1 MLTGIKSLD
10 AKPAEED
17 AIALLLGCHQR
28 IRHFTGVALR
38 LAENPQAGETE
49 RADAARAVLRYYT
62 IALPLHEADENDS
75 IYPRLRK
82 KLPEGALAEANE
94 TMVAQHQ
101 TIDTLVAA
109 LVPQWQ
115 TIVDRPAGQNAF
127 RSLLQQTHQLQ
138 NTWTSHLQME
148 EEQVVPAMRQ
158 YLTLHDLE
166 VIRNEMRARREQSGA
181 PQPS

>member
-1 MLTGIKSLD
+1 MFTDIKGLN
-10 AKPAEED
+10 AKPTEED

-38 LAENPQAGETE
+38 LAESPQASQQE
-49 RADAARAVLRYYT
+49 RADAALAVLRYYT

-75 IYPRLRK
+75 VYPRLHK

-94 TMVAQHQ
+94 NMVSQHQ
-101 TIDTLVAA
+101 TIDALVAT

-115 TIVDRPAGQNAF
+115 EIVDDPVRQGEF
-127 RSLLQQTHQLQ
+127 ESLLHVTQELQ
-138 NTWTSHLQME
+138 DTWTSHLQME

-158 YLTLHDLE
+158 YLTSSDLE
-166 VIRNEMRARREQSGA
+166 VIRDEMRARRERSGI
-181 PQPS
+181 PKS

>member
-1 MLTGIKSLD
+1 M
-10 AKPAEED
+10 
-17 AIALLLGCHQR
+17 
-28 IRHFTGVALR
+28 R